1 MEEEK
6 KDVEIKNEVTEN
18 ESEETQKNSEMSL
31 KGVED
36 PFKSLPMRELISAPL
51 IAANEAQQQLAASFL
66 DYYNKI
72 AFTEDGQ
79 TRCLEFDLE
88 RPIQT
93 QDSIGKQAIHIKA
106 PFLGMVPL
114 PSLMI
119 DDTNVDFQMEVTEA
133 SPSMTEEKPEVSSNS
148 IGQWFKFDVSM
159 KGKVES
165 SREHTSSTDK
175 TPKYHVS
182 ASTSQ
187 QPPTEGLSKLKDLM
201 ESCLEPIDPEKKD
214 EEQ

>member
-6 KDVEIKNEVTEN
+6 KH
-18 ESEETQKNSEMSL
+18 
-31 KGVED
+31 
-36 PFKSLPMRELISAPL
+36 
-51 IAANEAQQQLAASFL
+51 
-66 DYYNKI
+66 
-72 AFTEDGQ
+72 
-79 TRCLEFDLE
+79 
-88 RPIQT
+88 
-93 QDSIGKQAIHIKA
+93 KQAIHIKA
-106 PFLGMVPL
+106 PFLGMVPV

-133 SPSMTEEKPEVSSNS
+133 FPSMTEEKPEASSDS
-148 IGQWFKFDVSM
+148 IGQWFKYDVSIQ
-159 KGKVES
+159 GKVES

-182 ASTSQ
+182 ASASQ
-187 QPPTEGLSKLKDLM
+187 QPPTEGLSKQKDLM